1 MPSHTPCSS
10 LAVPGGVSDGRGT
23 STSALR
29 LGAGQ
34 RPDSFDATGAH
45 ASSVPARK
53 RASNPSRRPPR
64 ALSRKR
70 PVSIVPSI
78 SVFRPRFFE
87 GNFLRRARPAVIDAP
102 SPDHFPRRRLQDNG
116 QILWRHRQGRQGCA
130 NPPPA
135 RSATRRPVSNNDRL
149 ASPPVRGSYL
159 RKYLSG
165 RAPALTFLNPARL
178 RRRADRRSELR
189 PQVQRQR
196 KARLR

>member
-1 MPSHTPCSS
+1 MPST
-10 LAVPGGVSDGRGT
+10 VGE
-23 STSALR
+23 LR
-29 LGAGQ
+29 RAHFT
-34 RPDSFDATGAH
+34 RARVDATGQFRRNRCARVFRSR
-45 ASSVPARK
+45 AKTRLEPFAPSPAR
-53 RASNPSRRPPR
+53 
-64 ALSRKR
+64 ALPETT
-70 PVSIVPSI
+70 PVSQSSQYPSVVCAFLLMRAA
-78 SVFRPRFFE
+78 S
-87 GNFLRRARPAVIDAP
+87 GNFLRGDAP
-102 SPDHFPRRRLQDNG
+102 SPDHSPRRRLQDNG

-135 RSATRRPVSNNDRL
+135 RSATRRPVSNNDEL

-165 RAPALTFLNPARL
+165 RAPALTFLNLARL

>member
-1 MPSHTPCSS
+1 MVGELRRAHFVWARVSDRTVSTQQVRMRLPFPRENAPRT
-10 LAVPGGVSDGRGT
+10 LRAVPRARV
-23 STSALR
+23 
-29 LGAGQ
+29 
-34 RPDSFDATGAH
+34 TGNDPIA
-45 ASSVPARK
+45 
-53 RASNPSRRPPR
+53 
-64 ALSRKR
+64 
-70 PVSIVPSI
+70 IVPL
-78 SVFRPRFFE
+78 SVRRSRFFE
-87 GNFLRRARPAVIDAP
+87 WKLPSSRPARDAP
-102 SPDHFPRRRLQDNG
+102 SPDHSPRRRLQNNG

-135 RSATRRPVSNNDRL
+135 ESATRRPVSNNDEL
-149 ASPPVRGSYL
+149 ASPPVRGSCL